1 MDIIK
6 LEAFLTLAET
16 GNFTRAADEL
26 FISQPALSKQ
36 ISSLEEELKVPLFN
50 RSKKATSLTLYGEYF
65 VPYAKNMLA
74 NYRNA
79 KEHILQIENL
89 NEGTLRFGATNFIG
103 VYLIPF
109 YLAKF
114 QELFPGITL
123 HFTINSSR
131 NILSKLSSYELEFIL
146 LSDYIEIDEKRFARI
161 PWYQDELRVIVG
173 KKCPLFEQDSVS
185 LQDLAQ
191 YTYITKSPSSSIYK
205 FIEHKMGNAFHPR
218 NYLFISHQDAIK
230 NAVLYGM
237 GFSLL
242 SPKAVDFEVH
252 SGLLK
257 ALPIEGFKLKRE
269 IEIVHESK
277 RHLTPASE
285 KFIEILKMK
294 GHREKEKM

>member
-6 LEAFLTLAET
+6 LEAFLILAET

-26 FISQPALSKQ
+26 YISQPALSKQ
-36 ISSLEEELKVPLFN
+36 ISSLEDELKVPLFN
-50 RSKKATSLTLYGEYF
+50 RSKKMSSLTLYGEYL

-89 NEGTLRFGATNFIG
+89 KEGTLRLGATNFIG
-103 VYLIPF
+103 VYLLPF

-114 QELFPGITL
+114 QSLFPGITL
-123 HFTINSSR
+123 NFSINSSK
-131 NILSKLSSYELEFIL
+131 NILNKLSSYELEFVLI
-146 LSDYIEIDEKRFARI
+146 SDYIDIDEKRFIRI

-173 KKCPLFEQDSVS
+173 KNCPLFKKESVTLEE
-185 LQDLAQ
+185 LQS
-191 YTYITKSPSSSIYK
+191 YTFITKSPSSSIFNFLK
-205 FIEHKMGNAFHPR
+205 HRINAPFHPK

-230 NAVLYGM
+230 YAVVYGK

-242 SPKAVDFEVH
+242 SPKAVELEVKT
-252 SGLLK
+252 GLIK
-257 ALPIEGFKLKRE
+257 ALPLIGFDLKRE
-269 IEIVHESK
+269 IEIVHEKK

-285 KFIEILKMK
+285 KFIDILQIK
-294 GHREKEKM
+294 